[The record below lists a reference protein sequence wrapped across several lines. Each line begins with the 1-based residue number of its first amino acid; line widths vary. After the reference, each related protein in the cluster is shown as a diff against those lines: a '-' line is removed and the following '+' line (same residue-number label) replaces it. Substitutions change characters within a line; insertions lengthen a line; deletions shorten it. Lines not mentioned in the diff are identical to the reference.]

1 MRGNCSLKW
10 FHGLVLATLALVIAP
25 LAARAQDAAT
35 PATAPAAA
43 EGPKFA
49 PGVVTTIPPAV
60 DPADAI
66 SLHDAVELRANDK
79 LKWQPSKW
87 LQWESATPAPTNRTL
102 YEMAEGAAFPQDI
115 WTLEFSF
122 KPLRMIDVDVPQA
135 NGRVQRKQIWY
146 MVYRVRNTG
155 AGLVAKI
162 QPDGEYVTE
171 AKATE
176 KIRFQPQFILTSQD
190 HDGSD
195 GAVRKA
201 YLDRVIPAAMAAI
214 QQRERPGVRLLN
226 SVEMAEQ
233 DLPVESGRT
242 QRGVWGVA
250 MWEDVDPEIDFF
262 SVYVGGLT
270 NAYQWVDPAGAF
282 KTGDNP
288 GKGRVFTRKV
298 LQLNFWRPGD
308 SLDPNERE
316 IRFGSAPGEAE
327 RYSGGE
333 GVAYQWVFR

>member
-1 MRGNCSLKW
+1 MRGICSLKCN
-10 FHGLVLATLALVIAP
+10 GLVLTALVFA
-25 LAARAQDAAT
+25 AASVARAQDAVPA
-35 PATAPAAA
+35 ATAPPVS
-43 EGPKFA
+43 EGPQFA
-49 PGVVTTIPPAV
+49 PGVLTTIEPAV

-66 SLHDAVELRANDK
+66 SLHDVVELRANDK

-87 LQWESATPAPTNRTL
+87 LQWESATTAPTNRTL
-102 YEMAEGAAFPQDI
+102 YEMAEGAAFTQNV
-115 WTLEFSF
+115 WCLEFSF

-155 AGLVAKI
+155 AGLAAKI
-162 QPDGEYVTE
+162 QPDGEYDTE
-171 AKATE
+171 LKATNR
-176 KIRFQPQFILTSQD
+176 IRFQPQFVLASQD

-214 QQRERPGVRLLN
+214 QQRELPGVRLLN

-233 DLPVESGRT
+233 DLTVESGRA

-262 SVYVGGLT
+262 SVFVGGLT
-270 NAYQWVDPAGAF
+270 NAYQWEDPAGAF
-282 KTGDNP
+282 KTGNNP

-298 LQLNFWRPGD
+298 LQLNFWR
-308 SLDPNERE
+308 L
-316 IRFGSAPGEAE
+316 ATH
-327 RYSGGE
+327 
-333 GVAYQWVFR
+333 